1 MSNSKDAV
9 RKILDAVKADKR
21 TSLTA
26 PEGKLVCD
34 AYGIPVPKEGV
45 AKSAAEAAK
54 IATDMGFPVVMKIV
68 SPDILHKTEAGGV
81 MVGVKTAAD
90 AEKNYATILA
100 NAKKYKADAKIEG
113 IQVQQMLL
121 GGQEVIIGAVTDGS
135 FGKLVAFGL
144 GGVLVEVLKDITF
157 RLAPATKED
166 ALSMLDG
173 IQAHEM
179 LKGVRGSDPAN
190 RDAIADIIVNV
201 SKLITDF
208 PEIAEMD
215 LNPVFATKSNAI
227 AADVRIVVDFE
238 PKPPRPRPNHD
249 DIVRQMNRIMKP
261 KSVAVIG
268 ASAENGK
275 IGNSVMKNLING
287 GYKGEIYP
295 IHPKADEIMGKKV
308 YKSVK
313 DVPGEVDIAVF
324 AIPANFVAGA
334 LIECGEKKVVGAIL
348 IPSGYAE
355 TGNIKGQEEIQ
366 AIGQKYG
373 IRLMGPNIYGFYYTH
388 ANLCATFCTAYDV
401 KGSAALSSQSGGIG
415 MAIIGFSR
423 SAKMGVSAIVGLGNK
438 SDIDEDDLLTFFE
451 QDDNTQIIAQHCEDL
466 KDGRAFAEVAKRV
479 SKKKPIVVLKAG
491 RTSAGA
497 KAASSHTGA
506 LAGNDKI
513 YEDVFNQSGVI
524 RARSLR
530 DMLEFAR
537 GIPVLP
543 TPKGENVVIITGA
556 GGSGVLLSDACIDNN
571 LQADDDPAGSRCG
584 VPQVHPAV
592 RRGRQ
597 PGRHHRRRAADHLR
611 QHRQARA
618 RRPAHPFADPRLL
631 AHHRDA
637 ADGVCEEHGRGEER
651 DEGQGHREADR
662 GLAGR
667 RHRGRGSRRLSLPER
682 HRRLRLL
689 DRNSGRG
696 ARREV
701 QVGARRGPAVSVNS
715 SHSGMRASRGPG
727 MRIPGSRCARTGMH
741 GNQARFAFQPSRCH
755 RPIQRR
761 GDGEAGAGRQ
771 RIDHEILKSGMPAR
785 RPELQNLDHADH
797 HDGDR
802 CREQP
807 VPRIGQAEA
816 SPTRTKASACSPSW
830 PRSECGRKRGGPSV
844 AKVTAAARS
853 QAMILRMMVIATG

>member
-1 MSNSKDAV
+1 MSHSKDAV

-21 TSLTA
+21 SSLTA

-45 AKSAAEAAK
+45 AKSAAEAVKLASG
-54 IATDMGFPVVMKIV
+54 MGFPVVMKIV

-81 MVGVKTAAD
+81 MVGVKTAD
-90 AEKNYATILA
+90 DVEKNYATILT
-100 NAKKYKADAKIEG
+100 NAKKYKSDAKIEG

-190 RDAIADIIVNV
+190 REAIAAIIVNV
-201 SKLITDF
+201 SQLITDF
-208 PEIAEMD
+208 PEISEMD
-215 LNPVFATKSNAI
+215 LNPVFATKADAI
-227 AADVRIVVDFE
+227 AADVRIVVDFA
-238 PKPPRPRPNHD
+238 PPPPRPRPNHD

-268 ASAENGK
+268 ASAETGK

-324 AIPANFVAGA
+324 AIPANFVAAA
-334 LIECGEKKVVGAIL
+334 LTECGEKKVVGAIL

-355 TGNIKGQEEIQ
+355 TGNMKGQEEIQ

-556 GGSGVLLSDACIDNN
+556 GGSGVLLSDACIDNKLSLMTIPPDLDAAFRKFIPPFGAAGN
-571 LQADDDPAGSRCG
+571 PVDITGGEPPITYVNTVKLGLEDPRIHSLILGYWHTIVTPPMVFAKNMVEVKNAMKAKGIEKPIVASLAGDIE
-584 VPQVHPAV
+584 VEE
-592 RRGRQ
+592 
-597 PGRHHRRRAADHLR
+597 AADYLY
-611 QHRQARA
+611 QNGIVAYA
-618 RRPAHPFADPRLL
+618 YSTEIPVAVLGAKYKW
-631 AHHRDA
+631 A
-637 ADGVCEEHGRGEER
+637 
-651 DEGQGHREADR
+651 
-662 GLAGR
+662 
-667 RHRGRGSRRLSLPER
+667 
-682 HRRLRLL
+682 
-689 DRNSGRG
+689 RG
-696 ARREV
+696 A
-701 QVGARRGPAVSVNS
+701 G
-715 SHSGMRASRGPG
+715 
-727 MRIPGSRCARTGMH
+727 
-741 GNQARFAFQPSRCH
+741 
-755 RPIQRR
+755 
-761 GDGEAGAGRQ
+761 
-771 RIDHEILKSGMPAR
+771 L
-785 RPELQNLDHADH
+785 L
-797 HDGDR
+797 
-802 CREQP
+802 
-807 VPRIGQAEA
+807 
-816 SPTRTKASACSPSW
+816 
-830 PRSECGRKRGGPSV
+830 
-844 AKVTAAARS
+844 
-853 QAMILRMMVIATG
+853 